1 MTSLCTNCINEKL
14 CGKPVKYVINTHYHF
29 DLLPM
34 MLTSMQPS

>member
-29 DLLPM
+29 DHTA